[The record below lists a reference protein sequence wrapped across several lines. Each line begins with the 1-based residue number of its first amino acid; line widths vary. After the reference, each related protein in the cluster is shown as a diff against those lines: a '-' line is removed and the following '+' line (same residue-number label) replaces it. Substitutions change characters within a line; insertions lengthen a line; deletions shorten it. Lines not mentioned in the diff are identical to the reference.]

1 MPRSN
6 PTINVTLASDVDAY
20 IKNLKKSFGSLS
32 QSGIS
37 LGLDDSI
44 QEEIKNIEKMFGDLQ
59 KTLKG
64 IGGTKLSDASFEVY
78 EKKVG
83 KQIDDLN
90 KRTTALETG
99 MEGLMKTLSSAD
111 GGKMSGALQE
121 IRKNM
126 DNLRGTT
133 QDTVEALK
141 ALNSTRANIQIAD
154 DDSVSQLQKA
164 KELLESIQDLWDMQ
178 GSKLSENSTEARQ
191 KLEDLIQ
198 EYINLQK
205 ALKDTKP
212 HSDEFAELEE
222 ELAGVLVQLR
232 QYEKNIYTTFG
243 DQKDISKI
251 FGHTIKGLKASN
263 EDILKSLD
271 KTASE
276 MLTNVKRQIKEAD
289 EYVEK
294 SAKEVTRSEKG
305 RGYKVPVN
313 LSTVP
318 KNLYNEVVEL
328 IAEVQPML
336 KDQNLEIGI
345 SLVTDWG
352 NRKQRELFKD
362 FQSKVGSIVKNTD
375 SAEIKAIYDDITKY
389 FNDEI
394 SVKIKSDVD
403 VEAKHI
409 IDKINEIRENIKK
422 NPLSLDLNQNAENG
436 KRVKQIFDK
445 SVLNGL
451 DELTAKLKEVQSVSK
466 LTRSDLVKINDV
478 LSKLRFPGVSQNIE
492 TLDKSFEKMR
502 ETLSK
507 IPKSL
512 NTKGKD
518 KYLADLNEVLKA
530 YKEYKALGGQKGW
543 GELSDQ
549 KNVQNWFKNH
559 INDEITLD
567 GSKYQQ
573 AGRQLGEDYAAG
585 IRQGISEVVKACQ
598 EMIDA
603 ALEAIRYTQ
612 QSNFPAKTTN
622 KLANDFVNGTIQG
635 LKEKIPEVQEAA
647 EAINQAISEGM
658 GAVGVDELISQYNT
672 LLAKNNELWE
682 KVNAGDKSLEK
693 EANDVSFA
701 LERVY
706 DDLESLG
713 MVLTN
718 EQGWISGDTFIEQT
732 LDNARVSNL
741 ENEEKQ
747 AIKTAKAEEELAES
761 RKKADS
767 IQDQISD
774 EQFDMYA
781 QWAQDA
787 DKVEDIFEDTVP
799 VLDKVTEGIRESVKA
814 ADDLVNKLANLP
826 ENIGKGKNP
835 IDSKYWRG
843 LDRIAQIGTHE
854 EFRRGKDKYSD
865 QQISEASKILK
876 LAGDFQQSGKT
887 EYLKELNSAINESST
902 LSSKMKAALKKNIRQ
917 IINDI
922 QQGAEEAIK
931 DETAKA
937 PKKTKMVNMT
947 KNEYKKY
954 VQDNGII
961 ADNDLFE
968 HNFEQKLKGLQ
979 KKGLAE
985 QAISKNGKLGRWKIQ
1000 VEVEDD
1006 GIEQVTKKT
1015 ENLSK
1020 ATSKAKDEVLELSD
1034 EEAKLAQSGDNW
1046 TDRGL
1051 SDKQLEKELKIAER
1065 LVDTHKELQQTKKD
1079 NIKLSDEELR
1089 QAQSGDNWTD
1099 RGLSEKQMRDELR
1112 IAQELSEVKQEL
1124 NKPIK
1129 TNESAQSAKKE
1140 ADELDNVKQSAEKAS
1155 VSKKEFSEA
1164 NKEVLSSIINSLNGL
1179 NSEGKAFE
1187 NLNKLINNLGGKNGD
1202 AKLKSTVEG
1211 LEKIVKVL
1219 SYPLDGSSFIDALE
1233 KIASSGSNL
1242 GDIATIL
1249 KASNKN
1255 LLEAVDTL
1263 NKASGIDLDDIL
1275 NTQPQEVLNAAR
1287 AKFLELGGKDS
1298 QLVNISSIQRTKD
1311 NLLEIVGVIKTVDN
1325 QLQEFTLHSKD
1336 GMEMQN
1342 AGMNENTARLA
1353 KQMKAYAQVQAYF
1366 EKIQRQAANAT
1377 DEIFVDP
1384 NDFDSDAWKLILDYL
1399 DEYADKLG
1407 TIRTITRSVDKDPQT
1422 GDFLE
1427 SFRIQGDK
1435 GDITFGKAGV
1445 LLTNQ
1450 KESLDDVRKKIGD
1463 LKKTT
1468 QEYYDLLEKQTKRD
1482 LRNDELEKLQRL
1494 EAEYKELEQEV
1505 LRYSNILKQNS
1516 SLSEEMTQAM
1526 LSGIQTYND
1535 SLDKYSTKMEG
1546 IFDKALNDP
1555 LGKGVEFRPDFVNQV
1570 KQAQEAIRELRA
1582 EIKKHVSADT
1592 PWDADSIKHV
1602 EELREQIDKTAE
1614 STKSWYEILAKNANV
1629 DKLLGKINKEINDN
1643 SKMPRELRQ
1652 QYEKLRD
1659 QIDEAKNSAKGLNKV
1674 DYNALTA
1681 QYQHLHEQLERIG
1694 KTGKSVFRQIADAA
1708 SSRTAQMFAR
1718 YFSFYD
1724 WIRYGRQAIDSIQ
1737 GLDTALVDLRK
1748 TSAMSNGELNEFY
1761 MNSNKIAK
1769 QMGVTTEEIINQ
1781 ASSWSR
1787 LGYNTKEASE
1797 SMAQLSS
1804 QFASISPGLGTDEAQ
1819 TGLVSIMKA
1828 WDVDVDRVKR
1838 DIMDNINTL
1847 GNNFALTN
1855 ADIIAGMERAGATLS
1870 AIGMDIPDSFALFTG
1885 AQEVV
1890 QNAETVGVALKTL
1903 SLRIRGYDEETE
1915 ELSEDVIAATGKV
1928 ADLTKVASNNFAGV
1942 SLWADA
1948 AQTQYRSLKD
1958 YLGDI
1963 AEIWDEIDAKSQTQI
1978 LEKLFGKRGASVGS
1992 AILKNFDQV
2001 KSAIE
2006 AMEEAEGSADKEMSI
2021 IRDSIE
2027 YKLNALKQTWIGVFQ
2042 ELIDRGDLGKIVDGL
2057 TKVSEALGFVI
2068 DKVGL
2073 LNLGGFGLEGFL
2085 MKQGL
2090 GLTLCRS

>member
-20 IKNLKKSFGSLS
+20 IKNLKKSFRSLS

-141 ALNSTRANIQIAD
+141 ALNSTRATIQIAD

-205 ALKDTKP
+205 VLKDTKP

-394 SVKIKSDVD
+394 SIKIKSDVD

-530 YKEYKALGGQKGW
+530 YKEYKALGGQKSW

-598 EMIDA
+598 EMVDA
-603 ALEAIRYTQ
+603 ATEAVSTRQDSHSPSTVAEVLEKYWGEGYAKGILNSSAKIRNAIRALVEEGELTLKDLAEDSAHTKESDQVWTDIANNKKVTKSVANYQKEIEAKKQSLSITQKQIEKTKELQDIEDARHKIPDSSENIEKETAKVEEHTEAIKKDT
-612 QSNFPAKTTN
+612 A
-622 KLANDFVNGTIQG
+622 
-635 LKEKIPEVQEAA
+635 VQEENQQIKKKEPKQQKQYKSETKAIQEFAKAFAKYFDLYQQYLSLTERHPNKAA
-647 EAINQAISEGM
+647 GVAGQIRSLTQKFPTLNNIGGQNKQDVDYEKALSRFLATQTALQKKKTSATKESTKAKKEETQAQE
-658 GAVGVDELISQYNT
+658 ELNK
-672 LLAKNNELWE
+672 AE
-682 KVNAGDKSLEK
+682 KK
-693 EANDVSFA
+693 
-701 LERVY
+701 
-706 DDLESLG
+706 
-713 MVLTN
+713 
-718 EQGWISGDTFIEQT
+718 SGDT
-732 LDNARVSNL
+732 
-741 ENEEKQ
+741 
-747 AIKTAKAEEELAES
+747 TAKTKKKSQVAKEERVQVEATTKAKQEQAKKQES
-761 RKKADS
+761 SDEKAINSSKSKVKQYATEKNAIEGFTKAYNKLFEIQDKRSKVTSDSEKKRLTSQKGKLLDQFPTLKGIGRKKKENVD
-767 IQDQISD
+767 
-774 EQFDMYA
+774 FDA
-781 QWAQDA
+781 QLKDFLATQEKLNKAQDV
-787 DKVEDIFEDTVP
+787 KGTS
-799 VLDKVTEGIRESVKA
+799 ESA
-814 ADDLVNKLANLP
+814 
-826 ENIGKGKNP
+826 
-835 IDSKYWRG
+835 
-843 LDRIAQIGTHE
+843 
-854 EFRRGKDKYSD
+854 
-865 QQISEASKILK
+865 
-876 LAGDFQQSGKT
+876 
-887 EYLKELNSAINESST
+887 
-902 LSSKMKAALKKNIRQ
+902 KNI
-917 IINDI
+917 
-922 QQGAEEAIK
+922 
-931 DETAKA
+931 
-937 PKKTKMVNMT
+937 
-947 KNEYKKY
+947 
-954 VQDNGII
+954 
-961 ADNDLFE
+961 
-968 HNFEQKLKGLQ
+968 
-979 KKGLAE
+979 
-985 QAISKNGKLGRWKIQ
+985 
-1000 VEVEDD
+1000 
-1006 GIEQVTKKT
+1006 
-1015 ENLSK
+1015 
-1020 ATSKAKDEVLELSD
+1020 
-1034 EEAKLAQSGDNW
+1034 
-1046 TDRGL
+1046 
-1051 SDKQLEKELKIAER
+1051 
-1065 LVDTHKELQQTKKD
+1065 
-1079 NIKLSDEELR
+1079 
-1089 QAQSGDNWTD
+1089 
-1099 RGLSEKQMRDELR
+1099 
-1112 IAQELSEVKQEL
+1112 
-1124 NKPIK
+1124 
-1129 TNESAQSAKKE
+1129 KKE
-1140 ADELDNVKQSAEKAS
+1140 ADALDIVENNAKTAAK
-1155 VSKKEFSEA
+1155 SKESFSEA

-1516 SLSEEMTQAM
+1516 SLSEEMTRAM

-1555 LGKGVEFRPDFVNQV
+1555 LGKGVEFRTDFVNRV
-1570 KQAQEAIRELRA
+1570 EQAQEAIRELRA
-1582 EIKKHVSADT
+1582 EIEKHVSADT

-1724 WIRYGRQAIDSIQ
+1724 WIRYSRQAIDSIQ